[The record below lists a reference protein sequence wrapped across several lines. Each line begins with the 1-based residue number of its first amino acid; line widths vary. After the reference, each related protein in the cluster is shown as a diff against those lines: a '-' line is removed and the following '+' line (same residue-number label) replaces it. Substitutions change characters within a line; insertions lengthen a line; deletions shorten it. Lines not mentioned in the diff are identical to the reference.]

1 LAAHYFA
8 EPAGQRGHLA
18 AAGLVVVTLR
28 LPRPDGFSTP
38 SQVTSVV
45 VTLVGVGWVLVA
57 ELMTLTAL
65 EAIVPTGSVPSP
77 LGWLRTLPA
86 RRRRAVR
93 YTRIVGI
100 AARYGLGRYFR
111 RRGGPDLPQSQLAR
125 SLREALSEAGVT
137 FVKLGQMLSTRPD
150 IVGPTVSAELSRLQS
165 DAPAEDWMVIR
176 RLIETE
182 LGQSIDEV
190 FSKVDARPLAA
201 ASVAQLHAATLPTG
215 ESVVIKVQRPRA
227 RQGREMPLVTLLCGP
242 AGAGKTTHARR
253 LALAG
258 AVRLSM
264 DEATW
269 ADGWRQDQPPRE
281 RLDALY
287 AGLMDDLRTAAA
299 AGQDVVVDLSLSE
312 RSVRD
317 EWRALAADV
326 GADVEL
332 LVFTAPFEV
341 LWQRVKRRNDSEHA
355 NAVRLTESRLRA
367 YVDGF
372 NWPGADEHAQVI
384 TTA

>member
-1 LAAHYFA
+1 M
-8 EPAGQRGHLA
+8 
-18 AAGLVVVTLR
+18 VTLR

-227 RQGREMPLVTLLCGP
+227 RQG
-242 AGAGKTTHARR
+242 
-253 LALAG
+253 
-258 AVRLSM
+258 
-264 DEATW
+264 
-269 ADGWRQDQPPRE
+269 
-281 RLDALY
+281 
-287 AGLMDDLRTAAA
+287 
-299 AGQDVVVDLSLSE
+299 
-312 RSVRD
+312 
-317 EWRALAADV
+317 
-326 GADVEL
+326 
-332 LVFTAPFEV
+332 
-341 LWQRVKRRNDSEHA
+341 
-355 NAVRLTESRLRA
+355 
-367 YVDGF
+367 
-372 NWPGADEHAQVI
+372 
-384 TTA
+384 